1 MSTFPFLFLFFY
13 LNFDFVLGFYRSF
26 SSPEQI
32 VRERTFLIE
41 DLDSKG
47 GLLGGQDGGRSQ
59 DCRQVDEDGGG
70 RENEGRIKETDISPR
85 YGQVKQENN
94 KR

>member
-1 MSTFPFLFLFFY
+1 
-13 LNFDFVLGFYRSF
+13 
-26 SSPEQI
+26 